1 MARRV
6 GSPNALVMAATL
18 AVKLVFE
25 FEWEFELDCVFELA
39 RVAGTPVLY
48 LSP

>member
-6 GSPNALVMAATL
+6 GSPNAVVIAATL
-18 AVKLVFE
+18 AVKLTFDEV
-25 FEWEFELDCVFELA
+25 DRA
-39 RVAGTPVLY
+39 AGTPVLY